1 MGRSRLGDSSQVQ
14 DQLRNVKHLQ
24 VAGTVFAAISADGSL
39 VMWGS
44 RAVGR
49 LSRCS
54 AIQDQLRNVQQL
66 QATLEAFAAI
76 LADGSVVTWGSDKK
90 NGGDSSEVVSCRMTF
105 KPQLESTR
113 CSSGV
118 VLLCDLPR
126 SSGEDISEVG
136 QLNVQEFAL
145 TDRAFAA
152 ILIDGSVVT
161 FKVILHLVVTV
172 LKSKACSLA

>member
-24 VAGTVFAAISADGSL
+24 VAGTVFAAILADGSL

-49 LSRCS
+49 LSVSAKESQRSGGDSS

-66 QATLEAFAAI
+66 QATLGAFAAI

-90 NGGDSSEVVSCRMTF
+90 KM
-105 KPQLESTR
+105 
-113 CSSGV
+113 
-118 VLLCDLPR
+118 
-126 SSGEDISEVG
+126 
-136 QLNVQEFAL
+136 A
-145 TDRAFAA
+145 
-152 ILIDGSVVT
+152 
-161 FKVILHLVVTV
+161 VTV
-172 LKSKACSLA
+172 LKSSAAE